1 LTSVEGVKVVT
12 GPSVG
17 KNAQAQ
23 TVVVVE
29 LGGKAT
35 LSGLTKALEE
45 AATPHKAA
53 CPPGVAAILS
63 GKAKAGVTPE
73 QIDEALKKAGITE

>member
-1 LTSVEGVKVVT
+1 MS
-12 GPSVG
+12 GPTVG

-29 LGGKAT
+29 LSGKAT
-35 LSGLTKALEE
+35 LSAITKALEE
-45 AATPHKAA
+45 AQTVPAHKAA
-53 CPPGVAAILS
+53 CPPGVAAVLP

>member
-1 LTSVEGVKVVT
+1 MQAPT
-12 GPSVG
+12 VG

-29 LGGKAT
+29 LSGKAT
-35 LSGLTKALEE
+35 LSGVTKALE
-45 AATPHKAA
+45 AAPTPHAKQ
-53 CPPGVAAILS
+53 CPPGVAAVLP

-73 QIDEALKKAGITE
+73 QISEALKKAGITE